1 MIPHR
6 WTDDD
11 VERLRELYP
20 RMPNR
25 EIARILGV
33 SKLAIDHKTERLGL
47 RWTEKTYRVKN
58 IACDNCGKI
67 MLRQLSTMTG
77 NHCFCSAKC
86 YNEWKSKHAYT
97 VEVNLSASPDL
108 AYVCG
113 VLLGDGFCGRFS
125 QGRRKEA
132 FVSMIAL
139 EVVEKTFA
147 LSFMESLQ
155 RLGLRP
161 RIYRNRKKGNR
172 RDTYFV
178 KAYSKKFHQWWTEQ
192 NLPDLEDMFFRD
204 TELLKEFVRG
214 FYESEGSYY
223 KRAGPYDE
231 TLCQLSNT
239 DLEITELFKKAI
251 SRLSFKTS
259 VYCHKERRKDRK
271 QFVYKL
277 NILGGKHE
285 RARFIKLIKPRI
297 KNSVY

>member
-11 VERLRELYP
+11 VKRLRELYP

-33 SKLAIDHKTERLGL
+33 SKFAVDHKTERLGL
-47 RWTEKTYRVKN
+47 RWTEKKYRVKN
-58 IACDNCGKI
+58 VACDNCGKI
-67 MLRQLSTMTG
+67 MLRQLSTITG
-77 NHCFCSAKC
+77 SHCFCSPRC
-86 YNEWKSKHAYT
+86 YAEWNRKHAFT

-113 VLLGDGFCGRFS
+113 VLLGDGVCCRSS
-125 QGRRKEA
+125 QGKRKES
-132 FVSMIAL
+132 FVSVVAL
-139 EVVEKTFA
+139 EVVEKPFA

-155 RLGLRP
+155 RLGLKP
-161 RIYRNRKKGNR
+161 RIYRSKKKGNR

-178 KAYSKKFHQWWTEQ
+178 KAYSKRFYQWWTEQ
-192 NLPDLEDMFFRD
+192 NLSDLEDLFFHD

-214 FYESEGSYY
+214 FYESEGSYF
-223 KRAGPYDE
+223 KRASPYDE

-251 SRLSFKTS
+251 SHLSFKTS

-271 QFVYKL
+271 QFVYNL

-285 RARFIKLIKPRI
+285 RARFIQLIKPRI